1 MRQTGAGSRTRLRIL
16 QLRGDSRT
24 EGSRAGRDWRRP
36 GSAGALLG
44 LLVAILLVGGVP
56 AVHSHDGPGLY
67 DQQCLLS
74 CLAAGTPTLP
84 SSRVAAP
91 AKHVPIPYPV
101 PAVVVLGPAERTLAS
116 FDSRA
121 SSVDLPLRFAH

>member
-1 MRQTGAGSRTRLRIL
+1 MRGTCLRLL
-16 QLRGDSRT
+16 QLRDDSRT
-24 EGSRAGRDWRRP
+24 EGPRAGGGWRRP

-44 LLVAILLVGGVP
+44 LLVAILLAGGVP

-74 CLAAGTPTLP
+74 WLAAGTPTLP
-84 SSRVAAP
+84 SSGVAAP
-91 AKHVPIPYPV
+91 AKHVPIPYPG

-121 SSVDLPLRFAH
+121 PPR